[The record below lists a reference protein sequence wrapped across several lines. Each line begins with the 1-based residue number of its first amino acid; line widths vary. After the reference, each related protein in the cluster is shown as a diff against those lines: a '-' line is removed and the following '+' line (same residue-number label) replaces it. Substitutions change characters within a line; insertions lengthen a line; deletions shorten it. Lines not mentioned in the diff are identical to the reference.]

1 MRSSSGLSKTLCR
14 GRDADIVAE
23 LPWNGTDKSA
33 VESGSGSG
41 CDSPP
46 LGGWQSSSAGCRYRI
61 GHKRGIL
68 ESAPEFYADTSQIH

>member
-1 MRSSSGLSKTLCR
+1 VRSSSGLSKTLCR

-41 CDSPP
+41 CDSPRSED
-46 LGGWQSSSAGCRYRI
+46 GKVAAQGAGT
-61 GHKRGIL
+61 
-68 ESAPEFYADTSQIH
+68 ESDIKGEF